1 MAKPRHILVIRLS
14 AIGDV
19 AMLVPVLQTFVETYP
34 NVKITVLSRAFVKPF
49 FKSIPNVSFF
59 AADVNGTHKGIR
71 GIYKL
76 YKTLSD
82 FHFGA
87 IADMH
92 NVIRTKL
99 LRAYFRYTNVKMVK
113 IDKGREA
120 KKALTSPDNKVFKQL
135 KRTHQRY
142 ADVFEKLGYPI
153 NLFKHKFPKR
163 AEPSEKVLAFL
174 NANNI
179 DLKYDKLVGVAPFA
193 HYESKSYPLDLMT
206 EVIKELSQKP
216 SIKILFF
223 GGGKKEFK
231 LTKAI
236 ANKYKNVTNVIGK
249 IPFKEELNLIAQ
261 LKLMVS
267 MDSANSHIAAMLN
280 VKTITLWGATHPYT
294 GFMPFRHNLNT
305 CLIPDLEKYPKLPSS
320 IYGNKVVEGYE
331 DCMRTILPNT
341 VIEKVLE
348 NLK

>member
-1 MAKPRHILVIRLS
+1 LVIRLS

-19 AMLVPVLQTFVETYP
+19 AMLVPILQIFTETYP
-34 NVKITVLSRAFVKPF
+34 NVKITMLSRAFVKPF
-49 FKSIPNVSFF
+49 FKDIPNVSFF
-59 AADVNGTHKGIR
+59 AADVKGTHKGIR

-76 YKTLSD
+76 YKTLKD
-82 FHFGA
+82 FHFDA

-99 LRAYFRYTNVKMVK
+99 LRAYFRYTDIKMVK

-120 KKALTSPDNKVFKQL
+120 KKALTNPDNKVFKPL

-153 NLFKHKFPKR
+153 NLYKHKFPKK
-163 AEPSEKVLAFL
+163 AEPSEMVLAFL
-174 NANNI
+174 KANNI
-179 DLKYDKLVGVAPFA
+179 NLKHDILIGIAPFA

-206 EVIKELSQKP
+206 EVIKDLSQKP
-216 SIKILFF
+216 SIKILLF
-223 GGGKKEFK
+223 GGGKKEFNQ
-231 LTKAI
+231 TKAI
-236 ANKYKNVTNVIGK
+236 AAKYKNVTNVIGI

-261 LKLMVS
+261 LNIMLS

-294 GFMPFRHNLNT
+294 GFIPFRHNFNT
-305 CLIPDLEKYPKLPSS
+305 CLVPDLEKYPKLPSS
-320 IYGNKVVEGYE
+320 VYGNKVVEGYE
-331 DCMRTILPNT
+331 DCMRTILPKT
-341 VIEKVLE
+341 VVKKVLE